1 MFSPTVKISLGA
13 VAGTPASQQ
22 KSFYLQDISERFWE
36 KLPTITQSMSYSAI
50 EFLNNIRKSE
60 YFFEAHM
67 IILDIDDGMTI
78 KEALVRFAPYFGMIA
93 TTKSHQKSEKNG
105 KPIVKQD
112 RFRVILFLEKPI
124 TDPKI
129 FKTVMTNLITKV
141 GADQACKDLARF
153 YFENPSQLHWWL
165 KGGSYFDITPY
176 MTEVKKKTQR
186 VKNAPSNTKAITTT
200 TKQYVVIEDNWEIQ
214 SEDGTTAT
222 AIEWREELEIGD
234 KQIVHCPFPEHSDSN
249 PSAFIEKKE
258 NGSLFVYCNSCTRK
272 GWNSKQKQKAIIP
285 DEIITDNTTSNEIR
299 ISEFSDVLIQNL
311 QFRGAKCKVDEIV
324 DCIISTIIPITS
336 YYTNIYL
343 YVDGFW
349 EKHKN
354 DDIEKK
360 VFVKAAVKKILG
372 IKRPTGNMIES
383 VHSELLYEYLDL
395 PKINSIMIN
404 FYDSILMIEDGEFYK
419 IPHDP
424 KYRKLYKL
432 KFPYDESAT
441 CPTVDKFMVDVIE
454 EQQAIDMFW
463 EFIGSCFISNED
475 MKLEKCVMLIGAGA
489 NGKSV
494 LLDLIRELLGVLNVS
509 TVSLKDMGNPERRHS
524 MIGKLLNI
532 ASEGSANKFD
542 SEDFKAIISREPL
555 PVRQLYNNSVDTNDF
570 PRLIFAS
577 NHLPYTGGDSSNG
590 MMRRIEIISFDK
602 IFSENEQDKQL
613 LQKLTPELS
622 GVMNRVLQ
630 GMTRLLKNQK
640 LTTSPKVEEAK
651 RMYELQIDPV
661 KFFVSELNI
670 LYDETQA
677 IYSSAKL
684 YGKFRDFCKDSGIN
698 ALNKQNFSK
707 HMSTIYGKLRH
718 SNKLYGWYVIVG
730 AEQNSANSTE
740 AQECPYG

>member
-1 MFSPTVKISLGA
+1 MPSISTGMP
-13 VAGTPASQQ
+13 AGTSAQQ
-22 KSFYLQDISERFWE
+22 QTKFTTHDISENILE
-36 KLPTITQSMSYSAI
+36 VLPAITKSMSYSAI
-50 EFLNNIRKSE
+50 EFIDNLRKSE
-60 YFFEAHM
+60 CFIQAHL
-67 IILDIDDGMTI
+67 IILDFDDGMSI
-78 KEALVRFAPYFGMIA
+78 NEALVKFAPYFGMIA
-93 TTKSHQKSEKNG
+93 TTKSHQLSVKNG
-105 KPIVKQD
+105 KPIEPRDK
-112 RFRVILFLEKPI
+112 FRVILFLEKPI
-124 TDPKI
+124 TDPKE
-129 FKTVMTNLITKV
+129 FKTVMTNLITKF

-153 YFENPSQLHWWL
+153 YFPSPTQQHWWL
-165 KGGSYFDITPY
+165 LQATGYFDITPY
-176 MTEVKKKTQR
+176 MTEVKKTPTP
-186 VKNAPSNTKAITTT
+186 KNVSSNSNAVSTTT
-200 TKQYVVIEDNWEIQ
+200 NEYIVIGDDWEIQ
-214 SEDGTTAT
+214 SEDGTIAT
-222 AIEWREELEIGD
+222 ALEWREELQVGD
-234 KQIVHCPFPEHSDSN
+234 KHTVHCPFPEHNDSN
-249 PSAFIEKKE
+249 PSTFIEKKD
-258 NGSLFVYCNSCTRK
+258 NDSMFAYCNSCTRK
-272 GWNSKQKQKAIIP
+272 GWNSKPKKKAIIP
-285 DEIITDNTTSNEIR
+285 DEIITDNPTSNEER

-311 QFRGAKCKVDEIV
+311 QFLGVNSTVDEIV
-324 DCIISTIIPITS
+324 DSIVSTIIPITS

-343 YVDGFW
+343 YVDGYW

-360 VFVKAAVKKILG
+360 IFIKATIKKSLG
-372 IKRPTGNMIES
+372 IKRPSRAMIDS
-383 VHSELLYEYLDL
+383 VHSEVLYEYLDL
-395 PKINSIMIN
+395 PETNNIMIN
-404 FYDSILMIEDGEFYK
+404 FEDSILMIEDGEFYK

-424 KYRKLYKL
+424 KFRKLYKL
-432 KFPYDESAT
+432 KFPYDERAN
-441 CPTVDKFMVDVIE
+441 CPKVDKFTMDVIG

-463 EFIGSCFISNED
+463 EFIGSCFISNEY
-475 MKLEKCVMLIGAGA
+475 MKLEKSVMLIGAGA

-494 LLDLIRELLGVLNVS
+494 LLDLVRELFGALNVS

-602 IFSENEQDKQL
+602 IFSEDEQDKQL

-640 LTTSPKVEEAK
+640 LTTSPKVQEAK

-661 KFFVSELNI
+661 KFFVSELRI
-670 LYDETQA
+670 VHDETLH
-677 IYSSAKL
+677 IYPSADL
-684 YGKFRDFCKDSGIN
+684 YEKFRDFCKDSGIN

-707 HMSTIYGKLRH
+707 HMSSIYGKLQH
-718 SNKLYGWYVIVG
+718 SNTLYGWRVVIG
-730 AEQNSANSTE
+730 AEQNSANETKT
-740 AQECPYG
+740 QESPYG